1 MRLARLAFAAL
12 LLLAAPAPAL
22 ALDAGDRSFARG
34 RVGAIVI
41 GVTKPADLAK
51 IFGAGNVRYET
62 MGYEG
67 GTTPGA
73 YIFYDSPDF
82 LQVMFDEDGKR
93 IDSVIIGGRNWV
105 STSGLRT
112 GISAAQLERIN
123 GRPFKF
129 QGFGADEAGRVYAD
143 GPALKAFTVRIGESR
158 GSQTALKHFRGEA
171 VFSSRHPAFK
181 TIRFE
186 VTFIHVDAAPRD

>member
-1 MRLARLAFAAL
+1 MGFRPLHDRVLVRRVEA
-12 LLLAAPAPAL
+12 
-22 ALDAGDRSFARG
+22 DEKTAGGIIIPDTAKEKPQEGEVVAVGPG
-34 RVGAIVI
+34 RM
-41 GVTKPADLAK
+41 T
-51 IFGAGNVRYET
+51 
-62 MGYEG
+62 
-67 GTTPGA
+67 
-73 YIFYDSPDF
+73 
-82 LQVMFDEDGKR
+82 EDGKR

-158 GSQTALKHFRGEA
+158 GSHTALKHFRGEA